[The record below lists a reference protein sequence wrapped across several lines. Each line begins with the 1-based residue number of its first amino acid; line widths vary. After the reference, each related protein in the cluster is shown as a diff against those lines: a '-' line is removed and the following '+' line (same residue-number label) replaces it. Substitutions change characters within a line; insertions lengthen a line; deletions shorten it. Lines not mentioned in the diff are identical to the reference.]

1 MIEKKM
7 VHLEGMGG
15 DSYPLNCCEIIFT
28 LPLPLPLK
36 EGSVEC
42 KIMWGHPLGCE
53 GCPRDKYLEF
63 FFGEGYPPQRER
75 K

>member
-28 LPLPLPLK
+28 LPLPLK

-53 GCPRDKYLEF
+53 GCPRDKFLEF
-63 FFGEGYPPQRER
+63 LFGEGYYPPQREG